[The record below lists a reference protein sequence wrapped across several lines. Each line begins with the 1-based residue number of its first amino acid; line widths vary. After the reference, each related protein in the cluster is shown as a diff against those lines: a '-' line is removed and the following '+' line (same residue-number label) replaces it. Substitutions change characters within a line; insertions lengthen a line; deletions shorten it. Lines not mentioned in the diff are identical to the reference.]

1 MKTRTITLL
10 LIALSLVACE
20 SQKEKEREKLKEFT
34 ISQKGYSIT
43 KSATPFIAITSY
55 SIYYNP
61 LSNGTVKIT
70 LEDGSA
76 YTSKNL
82 EGSNISAV
90 ILLLKD
96 SRTVFDTNRKELAIR
111 EAIDK

>member
-20 SQKEKEREKLKEFT
+20 SQKEKEKEFT
-34 ISQKGYSIT
+34 ISQKAYNIT
-43 KSATPFIAITSY
+43 KSGSPFTAITSY

-76 YTSKNL
+76 YTSKYL

-96 SRTVFDTNRKELAIR
+96 SRTVFDTQRKELSIR